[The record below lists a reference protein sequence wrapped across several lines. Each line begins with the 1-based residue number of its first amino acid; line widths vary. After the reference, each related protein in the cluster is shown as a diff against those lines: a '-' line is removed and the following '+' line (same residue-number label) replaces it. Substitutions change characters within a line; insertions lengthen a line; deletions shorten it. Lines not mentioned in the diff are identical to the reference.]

1 MSLGN
6 ESDVLKTN
14 DDFECCC
21 SISRADFDIDGKPI
35 VQIINCILTV
45 PTSLTAILGN
55 LLVLI
60 SIWRTPSLH
69 SPSNVLL
76 VGLAL
81 SDLGVG
87 LFVQPIFVVYNIA
100 KIKGLMELFCSS
112 VVTLY
117 VTGFCLC
124 GVSLLT
130 LTAISLDRY
139 IAVHLHLRYK
149 EIVTVKRVTAVLVSI
164 WMVGIMCGLLFLWS
178 RTFTNIFSIV
188 LILLNVCITTFAYCK
203 IYRVVRRHQAQIH
216 SQVQQV
222 QVGQQEGNSLNLP
235 QFKKSFVNMLL
246 IYCAFLIC
254 YLPYLIV
261 TGLIVCTGLT
271 VSKRSTF
278 EVMLVLLYLNSTLNP
293 FLYCWRFEQIRT
305 AIKKT
310 ARDLFFKSSPQ

>member
-1 MSLGN
+1 MSFGN
-6 ESDVLKTN
+6 QSDILKTN

-21 SISRADFDIDGKPI
+21 SITRADFNIDGKSTL
-35 VQIINCILTV
+35 QIINCILTV
-45 PTSLTAILGN
+45 PTSLTATLGN

-87 LFVQPIFVVYNIA
+87 LFVQPIFLVYNIA

-112 VVTLY
+112 ALSFT

-149 EIVTVKRVTAVLVSI
+149 EIVTVKRVTAVLVII
-164 WMVGIMCGLLFLWS
+164 WMVGIIYGLLFLWS

-188 LILLNVCITTFAYCK
+188 LILLNVCVTTFAYCK

-216 SQVQQV
+216 RQMQAF
-222 QVGQQEGNSLNLP
+222 VGQQEGNSLNLP
-235 QFKKSFVNMLL
+235 HFKKSLVNMLL
-246 IYCAFLIC
+246 IYCTFLFC
-254 YLPYLIV
+254 YLPYIIV
-261 TGLIVCTGLT
+261 TVFIFITGRT
-271 VSKRSTF
+271 MSKQSIL
-278 EVMLVLLYLNSTLNP
+278 EVAYLLVYINSTLNP
-293 FLYCWRFEQIRT
+293 LVYCWRFQQIRA
-305 AIKKT
+305 AIRET
-310 ARDLFFKSSPQ
+310 ARRLFWNSPPQ

>member
-21 SISRADFDIDGKPI
+21 SISRTDFDIDGKPTL
-35 VQIINCILTV
+35 QIINCILTV

-87 LFVQPIFVVYNIA
+87 LFVQPIFLVCVIA

-261 TGLIVCTGLT
+261 TGLIVRTGLT
-271 VSKRSTF
+271 VSKHSTL
-278 EVMLVLLYLNSTLNP
+278 EVMLVLVYLNSTLNP
-293 FLYCWRFEQIRT
+293 FLYCWRFQQIRT
-305 AIKKT
+305 AIKKSV
-310 ARDLFFKSSPQ
+310 RDLFFQSSPQ

>member
-1 MSLGN
+1 MSFGN
-6 ESDVLKTN
+6 QSDILKTN

-21 SISRADFDIDGKPI
+21 SITRADFNIDGKSTL
-35 VQIINCILTV
+35 QIINCILTV
-45 PTSLTAILGN
+45 PTSLTATLGN

-87 LFVQPIFVVYNIA
+87 LFVQPIFLVYNIA

-164 WMVGIMCGLLFLWS
+164 WMVGIIYGLLFLWS

-188 LILLNVCITTFAYCK
+188 LILLNVCVTTFAYCK

-216 SQVQQV
+216 RQMQAF
-222 QVGQQEGNSLNLP
+222 VGQQEGNSLNLP
-235 QFKKSFVNMLL
+235 QFKKSLVNMLL
-246 IYCAFLIC
+246 IYCTFLFC
-254 YLPYLIV
+254 YLPYIIV
-261 TGLIVCTGLT
+261 TVVIFITGRT
-271 VSKRSTF
+271 MSKQSIL
-278 EVMLVLLYLNSTLNP
+278 EVAYLLVYINSTLNP
-293 FLYCWRFEQIRT
+293 LVYCWRFQQIRA
-305 AIKKT
+305 AIRET
-310 ARDLFFKSSPQ
+310 ARRLFWKSPPQ